1 MSHNLLYP
9 TCPPTPY
16 KNVKAILS
24 SEKTNI
30 IVDQFANLPFKVVL
44 SGTIADYLAAC
55 GYRASAGVAGILKV
69 INYSEQTHVAGG
81 DYCKQQK
88 LGGPQQLG
96 KPKKTLYL
104 SLMN

>member
-9 TCPPTPY
+9 TCPTPY

-44 SGTIADYLAAC
+44 SGTIVDYLAAC
-55 GYRASAGVAGILKV
+55 GY
-69 INYSEQTHVAGG
+69 
-81 DYCKQQK
+81 
-88 LGGPQQLG
+88 
-96 KPKKTLYL
+96 
-104 SLMN
+104 